1 MRNII
6 KKLAVC
12 FLAWILV
19 CTTVVTGHGM
29 HTAKAAQT
37 FKIHFIDV
45 GCADAALLQYGEGT
59 EAKYALIDTGANQ
72 YHNTKD
78 TTIDTTKTPVYE
90 YLNKMGVKHLE
101 FILLTHP
108 HQDHI
113 GGMEKILSDT
123 TIKID
128 KIYGNDLNIQY
139 LKSSEDK
146 SKQSSDETKWTEFD
160 TKIYKNFKA
169 ALEARNKLAEE
180 AEDKTEKE
188 NLKVDYVVPTAG
200 ETISLGEAK
209 MTFYGPLENDY
220 QYGRTVDLNT
230 RQENKYSIVTKIVYG
245 SNSFLMTGDA
255 QKETIEKII
264 AKGYDLTAQVLKE
277 PHHGYQDVRLQDKP
291 KGRYVYDSDH
301 KYLIDRTGASIA
313 IISNGYKNVN
323 QTPES
328 NVLRDL
334 SGMDV
339 YQTSDKGTIVVSS
352 DGKNLSVSAQ
362 KGGNVP
368 SHAGYVVKQKRT
380 PLMQKVTV
388 QANTKKKITPLR
400 SDVSAAYQHYERKNI
415 KIRISAQAKSFTNL
429 KQIQYKFVKKG
440 TSKGSVPYKTGT
452 TLTLKDGMI
461 GRVYV
466 RFVTDAGIDEM
477 QLPGI
482 AVDKKAPTK
491 TKIKV
496 NRSGIKTLKTSTK
509 TSYNKKIKKS
519 AKFVFSASY
528 GISGKSKT
536 QYKIVPKGKKASKY
550 RWKTANKIT
559 YKKKNKKVSI
569 YARFI
574 DKCGNITQRKS
585 SGFYITK

>member
-6 KKLAVC
+6 RKLAVC

-146 SKQSSDETKWTEFD
+146 SKQSSDETNWTEFD

-220 QYGRTVDLNT
+220 QYGRKVDLNT

-291 KGRYVYDSDH
+291 KGCYVYDSDH

-313 IISNGYKNVN
+313 VISNGYKNVN

-388 QANTKKKITPLR
+388 QANTKKKMTPLR
-400 SDVSAAYQHYERKNI
+400 SDASAAYQHYERKNI
-415 KIRISAQAKSFTNL
+415 KIRILAQAKSFTNL

-477 QLPGI
+477 QLSGI

>member
-6 KKLAVC
+6 RKLAVC

-139 LKSSEDK
+139 LESSEDK
-146 SKQSSDETKWTEFD
+146 SKQSSDETNWTEFD

-200 ETISLGEAK
+200 DTINFGEAK

-220 QYGRTVDLNT
+220 QYGRKVDLNT

-277 PHHGYQDVRLQDKP
+277 PHHGFQDVTEEELANGYQ
-291 KGRYVYDSDH
+291 YSDH
-301 KYLIDRTGASIA
+301 KTVIDASQASIA

-388 QANTKKKITPLR
+388 QANTKKKMTPLR
-400 SDVSAAYQHYERKNI
+400 SDASAAYQHYERKNI

-477 QLPGI
+477 QLSGI

>member
-6 KKLAVC
+6 RKLAVC

-146 SKQSSDETKWTEFD
+146 SKQSSDETNWTEFD

-220 QYGRTVDLNT
+220 QYGRKVDLNT

-388 QANTKKKITPLR
+388 QANTKKKMTPLR
-400 SDVSAAYQHYERKNI
+400 SDASAAYQHYERKNI

-477 QLPGI
+477 QLSGI

>member
-6 KKLAVC
+6 RKLAVC

-128 KIYGNDLNIQY
+128 KIYGNNLNIQY

-146 SKQSSDETKWTEFD
+146 SKQSSDETNWTEFD

-220 QYGRTVDLNT
+220 QYGRKVDLNT
-230 RQENKYSIVTKIVYG
+230 RQENKYSIVTRIVYG

-255 QKETIEKII
+255 QQETIKKIV
-264 AKGYDLTAQVLKE
+264 ARGYDLSAQVLKQ

-388 QANTKKKITPLR
+388 QANTKKKMTPLR
-400 SDVSAAYQHYERKNI
+400 SDASAAYQHYERKNI

-477 QLPGI
+477 QLSGI

>member
-6 KKLAVC
+6 RKLAVC

-146 SKQSSDETKWTEFD
+146 SKQSSDETNWTEFD

-277 PHHGYQDVRLQDKP
+277 PHHGFQDVTEEELANGYQ
-291 KGRYVYDSDH
+291 YSDH
-301 KYLIDRTGASIA
+301 KTVIDASQASIA

-388 QANTKKKITPLR
+388 QANTKKKMTPLR
-400 SDVSAAYQHYERKNI
+400 SDASAAYQHYERKNI

-452 TLTLKDGMI
+452 TLTLRDGMI

-477 QLPGI
+477 QLSGI

>member
-1 MRNII
+1 M
-6 KKLAVC
+6 
-12 FLAWILV
+12 
-19 CTTVVTGHGM
+19 
-29 HTAKAAQT
+29 
-37 FKIHFIDV
+37 
-45 GCADAALLQYGEGT
+45 
-59 EAKYALIDTGANQ
+59 IDTGANQ

-146 SKQSSDETKWTEFD
+146 SKQSSDETNWTEFD
-160 TKIYKNFKA
+160 TKIYKNIKA

-277 PHHGYQDVRLQDKP
+277 PHHGFQDVTEEELANGYQ
-291 KGRYVYDSDH
+291 YSDH
-301 KYLIDRTGASIA
+301 KTVIDASQASIA

-380 PLMQKVTV
+380 PLMQNVTV
-388 QANTKKKITPLR
+388 QANTK
-400 SDVSAAYQHYERKNI
+400 
-415 KIRISAQAKSFTNL
+415 
-429 KQIQYKFVKKG
+429 
-440 TSKGSVPYKTGT
+440 
-452 TLTLKDGMI
+452 
-461 GRVYV
+461 
-466 RFVTDAGIDEM
+466 
-477 QLPGI
+477 
-482 AVDKKAPTK
+482 
-491 TKIKV
+491 
-496 NRSGIKTLKTSTK
+496 
-509 TSYNKKIKKS
+509 
-519 AKFVFSASY
+519 
-528 GISGKSKT
+528 
-536 QYKIVPKGKKASKY
+536 
-550 RWKTANKIT
+550 
-559 YKKKNKKVSI
+559 
-569 YARFI
+569 
-574 DKCGNITQRKS
+574 
-585 SGFYITK
+585 

>member
-6 KKLAVC
+6 RKLAVC

-146 SKQSSDETKWTEFD
+146 SKQSSDETNWTEFD

-180 AEDKTEKE
+180 AEDETEKE

-200 ETISLGEAK
+200 DTINFGEAK

-220 QYGRTVDLNT
+220 QYGRKVDLNT
-230 RQENKYSIVTKIVYG
+230 RQVNKYSIVTRIVYG

-255 QKETIEKII
+255 QQETIKKIV
-264 AKGYDLTAQVLKE
+264 ARGYDLSAQVLKQ

-388 QANTKKKITPLR
+388 QANTKKKMTPLR
-400 SDVSAAYQHYERKNI
+400 SDASAAYQHYERKNI

>member
-6 KKLAVC
+6 RKLAVC

-128 KIYGNDLNIQY
+128 KIYGNNLNIQY

-146 SKQSSDETKWTEFD
+146 SKQSSDETNWTEFD

-220 QYGRTVDLNT
+220 QYGRKVDLNT
-230 RQENKYSIVTKIVYG
+230 RQVNKYSIVTRIVYG

-255 QKETIEKII
+255 QQETIKKIV
-264 AKGYDLTAQVLKE
+264 ARGYDLSAQVLKQ

-388 QANTKKKITPLR
+388 QANTKKKMTPLR
-400 SDVSAAYQHYERKNI
+400 SDASAAYQHYERKNI

-477 QLPGI
+477 QLSGI

>member
-6 KKLAVC
+6 RKLAVC

-146 SKQSSDETKWTEFD
+146 SKQSSDETNWTEFD
-160 TKIYKNFKA
+160 TQTYKNFKA
-169 ALEARNKLAEE
+169 ALEARKKLAEE

-200 ETISLGEAK
+200 ETINFGEAK

-220 QYGRTVDLNT
+220 QYGRKVDLNT

-277 PHHGYQDVRLQDKP
+277 PHHGFQDVTEEELANGYQ
-291 KGRYVYDSDH
+291 YSDH
-301 KYLIDRTGASIA
+301 KTVIDASQASIA
-313 IISNGYKNVN
+313 IISNGYMNTGGVPYTK
-323 QTPES
+323 
-328 NVLRDL
+328 VLRDL
-334 SGMDV
+334 SKLDV
-339 YQTSDKGTIVVSS
+339 YETGDRGTIIVTS

-388 QANTKKKITPLR
+388 QANTKKKMTPLR
-400 SDVSAAYQHYERKNI
+400 SDASAAYQHYERKNI

-519 AKFVFSASY
+519 AQFVFSASY

>member
-1 MRNII
+1 MKYFTKKII
-6 KKLAVC
+6 AV
-12 FLAWILV
+12 LL
-19 CTTVVTGHGM
+19 TVMLTGITVLHVSGGQ
-29 HTAKAAQT
+29 TIKVNAAQT
-37 FKIHFIDV
+37 FKVHFIDV
-45 GCADAALLQYGEGT
+45 GAADGALLQYGEG
-59 EAKYALIDTGANQ
+59 ENAKYALIDSGA
-72 YHNTKD
+72 YSYETTD
-78 TTIDTTKTPVYE
+78 YDTIDVSDRVHQ
-90 YLNKMGVKHLE
+90 YLLDHGVKHLE
-101 FILLTHP
+101 FVVLTHP
-108 HQDHI
+108 HGDHI
-113 GGMEKILSDT
+113 GGMKKILEDKNITIDT
-123 TIKID
+123 
-128 KIYGNDLNIQY
+128 IYGNPLEFEY
-139 LKSSEDK
+139 LESSEDK
-146 SKQSSDETKWTEFD
+146 EKQTEETARWTAFD
-160 TKIYKNFKA
+160 TQTYQTFKKKLEKRNSYKDA
-169 ALEARNKLAEE
+169 SLHIQ
-180 AEDKTEKE
+180 
-188 NLKVDYVVPTAG
+188 YVVPQAG
-200 ETISLGEAK
+200 TSVKLGEAV
-209 MTFYGPLENDY
+209 MTFYGPLDNTY
-220 QYGRTVDLNT
+220 RYGRAQDAPNLNT
-230 RQENKYSIVTKIVYG
+230 RQVNKYSIVTRIVYG

-255 QKETIEKII
+255 QQETIKKIV
-264 AKGYDLTAQVLKE
+264 ARGYDLSAQVLKQ

-313 IISNGYKNVN
+313 IISNGYKN
-323 QTPES
+323 
-328 NVLRDL
+328 
-334 SGMDV
+334 
-339 YQTSDKGTIVVSS
+339 
-352 DGKNLSVSAQ
+352 LSVSAQ

-388 QANTKKKITPLR
+388 QANTKKKMTPLR
-400 SDVSAAYQHYERKNI
+400 SDASAAYQHYERKNI

-452 TLTLKDGMI
+452 TLTLRDGMI

-477 QLPGI
+477 QLSGI

>member
-6 KKLAVC
+6 RKLAVC

-146 SKQSSDETKWTEFD
+146 SKQSSDETNWTEFD

-230 RQENKYSIVTKIVYG
+230 RQVNKYSIVTRIVYG

-255 QKETIEKII
+255 QQETIKKIV
-264 AKGYDLTAQVLKE
+264 ARGYDLSAQVLKQ

-388 QANTKKKITPLR
+388 QANTKKKMTPLR
-400 SDVSAAYQHYERKNI
+400 SDASAAYQHYERKNI

-452 TLTLKDGMI
+452 TLTLRDGMI

-477 QLPGI
+477 QLSGI

>member
-6 KKLAVC
+6 RKLAVC

-146 SKQSSDETKWTEFD
+146 SKQSSDETNWTEFD

-220 QYGRTVDLNT
+220 QYGRKVDLNT

-277 PHHGYQDVRLQDKP
+277 PHHGFQDVTEEELANGYQ
-291 KGRYVYDSDH
+291 YSDH
-301 KYLIDRTGASIA
+301 KTVIDASQASIA

-388 QANTKKKITPLR
+388 QANTKKKMTPLR
-400 SDVSAAYQHYERKNI
+400 SDASAAYQHYERKNI

-477 QLPGI
+477 QLSGI